1 MDIYKKAAIQQIRF
15 STSKGTLNTEQL
27 FGLTLTEL
35 SNCIKKSKS
44 VLNKDTNTELDF
56 LDETTT
62 VNHEEQ
68 LRFDILK
75 DVYLQKKS
83 DNDLAR
89 TEKTN
94 KEHNQKIMDII
105 QNKKEQKLQ
114 DLSVEELEKLL
125 V

>member
-15 STSKGTLNTEQL
+15 LTSKGPLNTEQL

-89 TEKTN
+89 TAKTN
-94 KEHNQKIMDII
+94 KEHNQKIMEII
-105 QNKKEQKLQ
+105 QSKKEQELQ
-114 DLSVEELEKLL
+114 SLSKEELEKLL